1 MDSVLRLPIEEKR
14 HTSSA
19 MDYALTVVE
28 TMGEQGL
35 TTVPIKPTT
44 AMLKADIDSGSTGD
58 KVAHYDPGLSQLGTD
73 DEAGQ
78 VWRGEEALKGTRT
91 GRSRPAA

>member
-1 MDSVLRLPIEEKR
+1 MDSIIRLPVEAKR
-14 HTSSA
+14 PASNA

-44 AMLKADIDSGSTGD
+44 AMLTAGARSGHVSVETAW
-58 KVAHYDPGLSQLGTD
+58 KIYQAMIN
-73 DEAGQ
+73 
-78 VWRGEEALKGTRT
+78 EET
-91 GRSRPAA
+91 

>member
-14 HTSSA
+14 HNSSA

-44 AMLKADIDSGSTGD
+44 AMLTAGARSGHVSVETAW
-58 KVAHYDPGLSQLGTD
+58 KIYQAMIN
-73 DEAGQ
+73 
-78 VWRGEEALKGTRT
+78 EEN
-91 GRSRPAA
+91 